1 MNTKIILKASLC
13 AAIAIAIVGCTTM
26 QEIKRDAD
34 QTQTSAKTEAE
45 SLLNGRASKV
55 GQPVHGPVVTDIPF
69 VNVTP
74 VAATA
79 RYPLAF
85 NRVVEFNEPSGIPV
99 SLIASRLQALTG
111 LAFSFQTELNISGGA
126 TAPASVE
133 PENHIDSN
141 GQPWAGLPNLSGG
154 LPALPAL
161 SSGVSSSNQI
171 TLNYVGPAKGA
182 FDAIANQIDAAW
194 EYDESKQRVNF
205 YKFKTETF
213 RIAAVQG
220 ESASKAELGA
230 NESKSSQGGSESLDT
245 AKASASHETK
255 AADSIWAGVENTI
268 SKLMSKE
275 GVYSVSQATGT
286 IMVRDRPARMEMI
299 RKYIDDTNA
308 AMGRQVDVG
317 VSIYRVMVNDK
328 DVRGMNW
335 SVMFQTLLASS
346 GYNLNITT
354 PRPSVIGD
362 GLSSAIIKVPER
374 DENGV
379 PYRYGGSQMF
389 IDALST
395 LGRTSVVQNTSV
407 VTMNNQPAP
416 IKVVRRTSYLA
427 EVTPTYIGG
436 SNSAITTGAALTPGW
451 VETGLNVYV
460 LPHVQ
465 DDGKRMLLKLM
476 VSMSTLEQMAVY
488 SSGQASIQL
497 PQVASRE
504 FNQQAWINSGETL
517 VLAGFEQ
524 TDAGLDTASPLDK
537 SMWLFGGNRT
547 AQKSREMVVV
557 AIRPIVTAARSR
569 I

>member
-1 MNTKIILKASLC
+1 MNKKNFLKGSLC
-13 AAIAIAIVGCTTM
+13 AAIAVALVGCTTM

-34 QTQTSAKTEAE
+34 QTQTSAKDEAE
-45 SLLNGRASKV
+45 KLLNGRASAS
-55 GQPVHGPVVTDIPF
+55 GQPVRGPVVTDIPF

-99 SLIASRLQALTG
+99 SLIASRLQAMTG
-111 LAFSFQTELNISGGA
+111 LAFSFQTELNIAGGT
-126 TAPASVE
+126 TASASDAMDIHV
-133 PENHIDSN
+133 DTS

-154 LPALPAL
+154 LPTLPAV
-161 SSGVSSSNQI
+161 SSSVSSSNQI

-220 ESASKAELGA
+220 ESGSKAELGA
-230 NESKSSQGGSESLDT
+230 NESKSSSGGSESLDT
-245 AKASASHETK
+245 AKASATHETK
-255 AADSIWAGVENTI
+255 ASDTIWAGIEDAVQ
-268 SKLMSKE
+268 KLMSKE

-286 IMVRDRPARMEMI
+286 ILVRDRPERMDMI
-299 RKYIDDTNA
+299 RKYIDDTNT
-308 AMGRQVDVG
+308 AMSRQVDVG
-317 VSIYRVMVNDK
+317 VTIYRVMVNDK

-346 GYNLNITT
+346 GYNLSIST
-354 PRPSVIGD
+354 PRPNVIGD

-395 LGRTSVVQNTSV
+395 LGRTSMVQNTSV
-407 VTMNNQPAP
+407 LTSNNQPAP
-416 IKVVRRTSYLA
+416 IKVVRRISYLA
-427 EVTPTYIGG
+427 ETTPTYIGG
-436 SNSAITTGAALTPGW
+436 SNSAVTTGAALTPGT
-451 VETGLNVYV
+451 VETGLNIYV

-476 VSMSTLEQMAVY
+476 VSMNTLEKMESF
-488 SSGQASIQL
+488 SSGEASIQL

-537 SMWLFGGNRT
+537 SMWLLGGNRT
-547 AQKSREMVVV
+547 AQKGREMVVV
-557 AIRPIVTAARSR
+557 AIRPIVSAARSR